1 MDAKYEAAPELT
13 VIVTVYKRL
22 EYLDTALKSLRNQ
35 TCHLFDAIV
44 TDDSNN
50 SEIAQICSRFD
61 KGSVRYRANPIPLG
75 VAENVRLVAQ
85 GASTEYIAILNDD
98 DCWEPEYV
106 ESLLLPLQK
115 NPNAVLAFGDHWII
129 DAEGRIDVAASDRN
143 TIHYRRHLLR
153 EGVLT
158 DWISEAVI
166 DQSIPLAMAAVF
178 RKNAINW
185 ALVDSEVGG
194 AYDFWIACLLAATR
208 RPAIYVNRRLSRYR
222 IHEAMETA
230 RQAFDKNQE
239 MVAIWDRIIRWNFFS
254 EFKCPIERKFAQT
267 LLTSGRYSLVFGRR
281 SEARAYFARSFRIL
295 WNAKAIAGVIFTIPP
310 FNLLFRCLKFISRH
324 ARRIIYKIPPRT
336 RLKTTGEAR
345 ATDNA

>member
-1 MDAKYEAAPELT
+1 MHAKYEVTPELT

-35 TCHLFDAIV
+35 TCHLFDTIV

-50 SEIAQICSRFD
+50 SEIARICSRFD
-61 KGSVRYRANPIPLG
+61 EGSVRYRANPTPLG
-75 VAENVRLVAQ
+75 IAQNVRLVAE
-85 GASTEYIAILNDD
+85 GASTEYMAILNDD

-143 TIHYRRHLLR
+143 TIRYGRHLLQ

-158 DWISEAVI
+158 DWVSEAVI
-166 DQSIPLAMAAVF
+166 NQSIPLAMAAVF

-185 ALVDSEVGG
+185 ALVDSEVGS

-208 RPAIYVNRRLSRYR
+208 RPAIYVNQRLSRYR

-230 RQAFDKNQE
+230 RQAFDKNHE
-239 MVAIWDRIIRWNFFS
+239 MVTTWDRTVRLNFFP
-254 EFKCPIERKFAQT
+254 EFKRPIKRKFAQA
-267 LLTSGRYSLVFGRR
+267 LLTSGRYSLIYGRR
-281 SEARAYFARSFRIL
+281 NVARAYFVHSFRIA
-295 WNAKAIAGVIFTIPP
+295 WSAKAIAGAIFSIPP
-310 FNLLFRCLKFISRH
+310 FTLLFHCLKLISRY
-324 ARRIIYKIPPRT
+324 ATRIFSK
-336 RLKTTGEAR
+336 
-345 ATDNA
+345 

>member
-1 MDAKYEAAPELT
+1 MGNALNLSPRVMDAKYEATPELT

-22 EYLDTALKSLRNQ
+22 QYLDTALKSLLNQ
-35 TCHLFDAIV
+35 TCHLFEAIV

-50 SEIAQICSRFD
+50 SEIARICSRFD
-61 KGSVRYRANPIPLG
+61 EVSLRYRANPTPLG
-75 VAENVRLVAQ
+75 IAENVRRVAR

-106 ESLLLPLQK
+106 ESLLFPLQK
-115 NPNAVLAFGDHWII
+115 NPNAVVAFGDHWIM
-129 DAEGRIDVAASDRN
+129 DAEGRIDVSASDRN

-153 EGVLT
+153 DGVLT
-158 DWISEAVI
+158 DWVSQAVI
-166 DQSIPLAMAAVF
+166 GQSIPLAMAAVF

-222 IHEAMETA
+222 IHAAMETA

-239 MVAIWDRIIRWNFFS
+239 MVVIWDRIFRLNFFS
-254 EFKCPIERKFAQT
+254 EFKYLIERKLAQA
-267 LLTSGRYSLVFGRR
+267 LLTSGRYSLVYGRR
-281 SEARAYFARSFRIL
+281 NEARAYFLRSFRIV
-295 WNAKAIAGVIFTIPP
+295 WSAKAIAGVIFSIPP
-310 FNLLFRCLKFISRH
+310 FNLLLRCATFISRY
-324 ARRIIYKIPPRT
+324 ARRIISR
-336 RLKTTGEAR
+336 
-345 ATDNA
+345 